1 MTRPQHEQ
9 DQEQESEQER
19 IAVIGMAGRFPGA
32 AVAELWRNVREGVE
46 SIRRF
51 SNAELAA
58 EGIPAALLADP
69 RYIPAKGVL
78 DDVETFDAEFFGF
91 PPREAELLDPQQR
104 IFLECAW
111 QACESAGYDPQAYAG
126 RIGVYAGTGYS
137 SYM

>member
-1 MTRPQHEQ
+1 MSRPQDD
-9 DQEQESEQER
+9 DQEPEQER

-32 AVAELWRNVREGVE
+32 ADVGALWRNLRDGVE

-51 SNAELAA
+51 TAAELAA
-58 EGIPAALLADP
+58 AGIPADLAADP
-69 RYIPAKGVL
+69 RYIPVKGVL